1 MQQGLMDKNKPK
13 GIWLEVKGDDEGESL
28 LVNVAAIGA
37 IEEVQGGY
45 NIHVGSL
52 VFKVTRDQ
60 EVLIWE
66 LIQKRT
72 DFDQILRLARL
83 DDDISRL

>member
-1 MQQGLMDKNKPK
+1 MENSTRKPQ

-45 NIHVGSL
+45 NVHIGSL
-52 VFKVTRDQ
+52 VFKVTREQ
-60 EVLIWE
+60 ESLLWE
-66 LIQKRT
+66 LIRKRT
-72 DFDQILRLARL
+72 DFDQILRLKKL
-83 DDDISRL
+83 EEDMSRLER

>member
-1 MQQGLMDKNKPK
+1 MDKNKPK
-13 GIWLEVKGDDEGESL
+13 GIWLEVKGHDEGESL

-45 NIHVGSL
+45 NIHAGSL
-52 VFKVTRDQ
+52 VFKVTRNR
-60 EVLIWE
+60 ETLIWE

-72 DFDQILRLARL
+72 DFDQILQLAKL
-83 DDDISRL
+83 DEEISRL